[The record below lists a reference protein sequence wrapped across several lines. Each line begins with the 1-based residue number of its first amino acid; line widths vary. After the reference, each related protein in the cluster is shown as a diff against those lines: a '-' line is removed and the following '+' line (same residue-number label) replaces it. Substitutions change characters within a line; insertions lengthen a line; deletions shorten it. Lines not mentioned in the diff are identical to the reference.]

1 MVALE
6 PESAACAPIGLA
18 LVLFRPALLF
28 VGALAHV
35 SARIALQLCLP
46 SRRMAGKR
54 RGARTDETWS
64 RRIGGPRPNDPPVGG

>member
-35 SARIALQLCLP
+35 SARIALHNSQYLP
-46 SRRMAGKR
+46 YLLNTCILPISGK
-54 RGARTDETWS
+54 
-64 RRIGGPRPNDPPVGG
+64 